1 MIQRRQTIFMFLSAI
16 VSVLL
21 FFVALASFSNDDFVM
36 RFTIYGIENPI
47 DSIELSKP
55 STWPMVIMAVLM
67 TCIPVFTALKYKKRE
82 LQVKLC
88 HLDMLL
94 NVVFLGLVLLYFES
108 DLLKVIESVEEDK
121 IVLDSYYYGMS
132 IPVVNLI
139 LQIFAVRGVKK
150 DIELLKSVDRL
161 R

>member
-1 MIQRRQTIFMFLSAI
+1 
-16 VSVLL
+16 
-21 FFVALASFSNDDFVM
+21 
-36 RFTIYGIENPI
+36 
-47 DSIELSKP
+47 
-55 STWPMVIMAVLM
+55 MVIMAVLM